1 LTIYDNYNIII
12 VLLYYNYTIIMQFT
26 TTTEIARKGSKIFTE
41 YDEAIVLN
49 NNKHI
54 WMLIWWDLAKA
65 LLDSWVL
72 HQLREEL
79 WELQDK
85 ETSDLVVWYK
95 NSEYS
100 DSITLKDYR
109 KKYGV

>member
-1 LTIYDNYNIII
+1 MTIYDNYNIII

-54 WMLIWWDLAKA
+54 
-65 LLDSWVL
+65 
-72 HQLREEL
+72 
-79 WELQDK
+79 
-85 ETSDLVVWYK
+85 
-95 NSEYS
+95 
-100 DSITLKDYR
+100 
-109 KKYGV
+109 